1 MWDYRTR
8 LERMEPALSW
18 AIVVVA
24 IVTVV
29 AILAL

>member
-18 AIVVVA
+18 VIVVVY
-24 IVTVV
+24 IVMFV